1 MPDKDLKNTLRQ
13 LREALEETDSP
24 DEDLKA
30 LLQQVDDDIHE
41 LLGNPER
48 VDSHGDLLKE
58 QIDEITA
65 TFAARYPQTERLF
78 QEIIATLGRMGI

>member
-1 MPDKDLKNTLRQ
+1 MPEKDIKNRLRE

-24 DEDLKA
+24 DDDLKD
-30 LLQQVDDDIHE
+30 LLQQVDDEIHE

-58 QIDEITA
+58 RIDEITA

-78 QEIIATLGRMGI
+78 REIVAALGRMGI